1 MNVIAIS
8 GNIAENIELKTTQ
21 EGTPVCS
28 FSVAVRRPGTNDKT
42 DFFKVVTWRKTAEF
56 VSRYFTKGQ
65 RIEVNG
71 ILTTRKWQAKD
82 GSKHSVCEI
91 VASEVGFGERKQER
105 TEGQAQPPEDEY
117 PVFMNDEDLPF

>member
-8 GNIAENIELKTTQ
+8 GNIAEDIELKATQ
-21 EGTPVCS
+21 DGTSVCS

-91 VASEVGFGERKQER
+91 VASDVGFGERKQER
-105 TEGQAQPPEDEY
+105 TEGQQQDTEEEY
-117 PVFMNDEDLPF
+117 PFGIDEEDLPF